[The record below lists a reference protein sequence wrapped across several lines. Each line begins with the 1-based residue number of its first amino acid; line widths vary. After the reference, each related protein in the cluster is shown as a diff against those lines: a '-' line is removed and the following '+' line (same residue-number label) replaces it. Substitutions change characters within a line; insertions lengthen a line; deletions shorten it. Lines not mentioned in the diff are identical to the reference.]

1 MRSGDVCVQIPPFW
15 IGLFNQCKFPYP
27 FPVFYF
33 FLPCDGTYH
42 CFMDLI
48 PDQCVDAVTLCESF
62 HQVVFVLPDPL
73 DKVRGNAGVQGS
85 IAFAGH
91 DIYARLI
98 HVLNLLDRG
107 LHPAAMTAQPTTTSK
122 TSWITSLCLRR
133 GGFNHAA
140 MTTTWLCERTSPRSD
155 YRIESLRHRPIR
167 GPVG

>member
-1 MRSGDVCVQIPPFW
+1 
-15 IGLFNQCKFPYP
+15 
-27 FPVFYF
+27 
-33 FLPCDGTYH
+33 
-42 CFMDLI
+42 MDLI

-98 HVLNLLDRG
+98 HVLNLLD
-107 LHPAAMTAQPTTTSK
+107 
-122 TSWITSLCLRR
+122 C
-133 GGFNHAA
+133 GFNHAA
-140 MTTTWLCERTSPRSD
+140 MTATWLCERTSPRSD
-155 YRIESLRHRPIR
+155 SIR

>member
-1 MRSGDVCVQIPPFW
+1 
-15 IGLFNQCKFPYP
+15 
-27 FPVFYF
+27 
-33 FLPCDGTYH
+33 
-42 CFMDLI
+42 MDLI

-122 TSWITSLCLRR
+122 TSWI
-133 GGFNHAA
+133 AA
-140 MTTTWLCERTSPRSD
+140 LIMPQ
-155 YRIESLRHRPIR
+155 
-167 GPVG
+167 